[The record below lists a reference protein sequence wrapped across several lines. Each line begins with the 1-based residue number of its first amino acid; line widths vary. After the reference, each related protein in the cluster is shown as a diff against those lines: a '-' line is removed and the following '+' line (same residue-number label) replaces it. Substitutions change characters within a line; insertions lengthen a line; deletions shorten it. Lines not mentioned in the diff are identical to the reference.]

1 MKIRSLTLNLC
12 LFFYSFLFHGV
23 SFCYRISNQHHL
35 KSWTQS
41 WQVKGVIKEE
51 GFAADEQVDEEEDD
65 DDEDYEVYHYFTNWL
80 EIGQKHVPNKAVLEN
95 KSSTSKGS
103 FGNIFLW
110 NLMKN
115 SCGKILQIRISSVFT
130 QYKPPKPDAEGAYF
144 GFKPV
149 CCVFAQWSCIPI
161 LIEHQ
166 NMRVRNSAAS
176 SLLNGELHLTT
187 SVVLNFN

>member
-1 MKIRSLTLNLC
+1 M
-12 LFFYSFLFHGV
+12 
-23 SFCYRISNQHHL
+23 
-35 KSWTQS
+35 
-41 WQVKGVIKEE
+41 IKEE
-51 GFAADEQVDEEEDD
+51 GFAADEQVDEED

>member
-1 MKIRSLTLNLC
+1 
-12 LFFYSFLFHGV
+12 
-23 SFCYRISNQHHL
+23 
-35 KSWTQS
+35 
-41 WQVKGVIKEE
+41 
-51 GFAADEQVDEEEDD
+51 
-65 DDEDYEVYHYFTNWL
+65 
-80 EIGQKHVPNKAVLEN
+80 
-95 KSSTSKGS
+95 
-103 FGNIFLW
+103 
-110 NLMKN
+110 MKN

-130 QYKPPKPDAEGAYF
+130 QYKPPKPDAEEGAYF